1 MNFKE
6 INILILI
13 FAFNLFSNV
22 MVSTNKNEVMT
33 GDRLKLSFEISYP
46 KNAVIDIS
54 GIQNYSS
61 QDFELIKSSPESKNE
76 LDGTTIEMISNE
88 YITFAAA
95 GEHFLG
101 PFKFSYVI
109 SEETN
114 NYTTD
119 SIKVV
124 VHSILKGSVSYI
136 DSTGQQAV
144 MPLDSLKM
152 ILPIKDIVEYK
163 LSATEKKYIVSFF
176 LLLIVVIVL
185 IYLFLKRKRNG
196 AEVIEQIEKI
206 IKIPAHVIAY
216 GKLEEL
222 KKKNY
227 LQKGIYKEFAAELS
241 LITRIFLE
249 DRFNFPAAELPT
261 DELKE
266 KIINYI
272 QNGSILKGMDK
283 LLEITDFVKFAKF
296 IPLEAELKSFLEFTY
311 EVVDELKEN
320 VS

>member
-1 MNFKE
+1 MNFRD

-13 FAFNLFSNV
+13 FAFNLFSNAI
-22 MVSTNKNEVMT
+22 VSTDKSEIIT
-33 GDRLKLSFEISYP
+33 GDKLKLTFEISYP

-54 GIQNYSS
+54 DIQNYSS
-61 QDFELIKSSPESKNE
+61 EDFELIRSSPETKNE
-76 LDGTTIEMISNE
+76 LDGTTIETISNE
-88 YITFAAA
+88 YVTFAAA
-95 GEHFLG
+95 GEHSLG

-109 SEETN
+109 NDETKN
-114 NYTTD
+114 FTTD
-119 SIKVV
+119 SIKVI
-124 VHSILKGSVSYI
+124 VHSILEGSVSYI
-136 DSTGQQAV
+136 DSTGKQAV

-185 IYLFLKRKRNG
+185 IYLFLKRKKNG
-196 AEVIEQIEKI
+196 NEAIEQVEKI

-216 GKLEEL
+216 EKLEEL

-241 LITRIFLE
+241 LITRVFLE
-249 DRFNFPAAELPT
+249 DRFDFPAAELPT

-272 QNGSILKGMDK
+272 ENEGILKGMDK

-311 EVVDELKEN
+311 EIVDELKEN
-320 VS
+320 VN

>member
-1 MNFKE
+1 MNFKG
-6 INILILI
+6 IIILILAL
-13 FAFNLFSNV
+13 AFNSFSNV

-33 GDRLKLSFEISYP
+33 GDKLRLSFEISYP
-46 KNAVIDIS
+46 KDAVIDIADM
-54 GIQNYSS
+54 QNYSS
-61 QDFELIKSSPESKNE
+61 EDFELIRSYSENKKE
-76 LDGTTIEMISNE
+76 LDGITVETISNE
-88 YITFAAA
+88 YVTFAPA

-109 SEETN
+109 NEETN

-119 SIKVV
+119 SIKIV

-136 DSTGQQAV
+136 DSTGQQAT

-163 LSATEKKYIVSFF
+163 LSATEKKYIVSFI
-176 LLLIVVIVL
+176 LLLIVIVVL
-185 IYLFLKRKRNG
+185 IYLFLKRKRNN
-196 AEVIEQIEKI
+196 AETTEQEEKV
-206 IKIPAHVIAY
+206 IKIPAHIKAY
-216 GKLEEL
+216 EKLEEL

-241 LITRIFLE
+241 LITRIFIE

-266 KIINYI
+266 EIIKYVKNKD
-272 QNGSILKGMDK
+272 ILKGMDK

-296 IPLEAELKSFLEFTY
+296 IPLETELKSFLKFTY
-311 EVVDELKEN
+311 EVVDKLKEN
-320 VS
+320 IN